1 MTEFSHTHA
10 HLPPRTH
17 IHMWEVCDIFRW
29 RMRNLGVNFTLCICW
44 TMHSSFLIL
53 MILSN
58 AGSSVLASG
67 GRDRIL
73 SEEELNRFDRH
84 AHRLETLLD
93 VERKHFLDILVNRG
107 CITERHKDGVSV
119 QLKKVD
125 KNREL
130 LSIIRRRSY
139 ADYVTFVDALK
150 KTKQRRVLQ
159 LLEQTSGELLNK
171 FQKYYNEYLINFP
184 IRI

>member
-1 MTEFSHTHA
+1 
-10 HLPPRTH
+10 
-17 IHMWEVCDIFRW
+17 
-29 RMRNLGVNFTLCICW
+29 MRLYYVV
-44 TMHSSFLIL
+44 
-53 MILSN
+53 SN
-58 AGSSVLASG
+58 AGSNVSTTED
-67 GRDRIL
+67 RNRIL
-73 SEEELNRFDRH
+73 SEEELSRFDRH
-84 AHRLETLLD
+84 VHHLELLLD

-150 KTKQRRVLQ
+150 KTRQRQILQ
-159 LLEQTSGELLNK
+159 LLEQTCGELLTIA
-171 FQKYYNEYLINFP
+171 YYISRVCFGYFCSKLWG
-184 IRI
+184 